1 MSSAP
6 RRGRKHP
13 FLLGLRETLGGR
25 GGRTKLEMP
34 VYRLRWGF
42 KGGSPVPFQY
52 LLEEGAWGAG
62 MGVLSA
68 TSRASDHC
76 NSLSPSEKH

>member
-1 MSSAP
+1 M
-6 RRGRKHP
+6 
-13 FLLGLRETLGGR
+13 L
-25 GGRTKLEMP
+25 
-34 VYRLRWGF
+34 VCRLRWGF
-42 KGGSPVPFQY
+42 KGRSPSVPFKY

-68 TSRASDHC
+68 TSTASDHC